1 MNFFLSGYEFE
12 ETFYSFFPKDEII
25 YKNHNLFTVI
35 IGNNGIGKSR
45 LLSKIEGDLLKT
57 TEDINNII
65 SISLSNSHKFNS
77 AVNTNQN
84 LFIPMHKPN
93 EFSSGFTVLDTSSN
107 SWISKINNYINYK
120 NNESISFLSLN
131 YYTTK
136 VDILDYKSIFNLCIR
151 NIIDDNL
158 LSTTNIVTQN
168 IKKVL
173 SFLNFNENLTIKFKL
188 SRSYKDFKSEAFN
201 NKNIL
206 DFINNICLALKI
218 KKIEDIENKKFSL
231 FDEIYELEDFI
242 FLLMEDIVE
251 IQSINLKIIADKE
264 IYYSELSSGQKTIL
278 SIGLSL
284 IASLKDNSIILI
296 DEPELGLHPEWQEKI
311 MLLIQEISNPY
322 IGCQFIIATH
332 SPQIISSI
340 QYPYSYLLD
349 LSNNK
354 VTNISKLKN
363 RSSDFQLSK
372 VFETPGNNNEYILR
386 KILIILNKLNTN
398 IVLSEDESHTK
409 ELVKKLYYEEKFP
422 EQDKVKTLV
431 EILLQIEAK

>member
-136 VDILDYKSIFNLCIR
+136 VDILDYKSIFNLFIS
-151 NIIDDNL
+151 NIID
-158 LSTTNIVTQN
+158 V
-168 IKKVL
+168 
-173 SFLNFNENLTIKFKL
+173 
-188 SRSYKDFKSEAFN
+188 
-201 NKNIL
+201 
-206 DFINNICLALKI
+206 
-218 KKIEDIENKKFSL
+218 
-231 FDEIYELEDFI
+231 
-242 FLLMEDIVE
+242 
-251 IQSINLKIIADKE
+251 
-264 IYYSELSSGQKTIL
+264 
-278 SIGLSL
+278 
-284 IASLKDNSIILI
+284 
-296 DEPELGLHPEWQEKI
+296 
-311 MLLIQEISNPY
+311 
-322 IGCQFIIATH
+322 
-332 SPQIISSI
+332 
-340 QYPYSYLLD
+340 
-349 LSNNK
+349 
-354 VTNISKLKN
+354 
-363 RSSDFQLSK
+363 
-372 VFETPGNNNEYILR
+372 
-386 KILIILNKLNTN
+386 
-398 IVLSEDESHTK
+398 
-409 ELVKKLYYEEKFP
+409 
-422 EQDKVKTLV
+422 
-431 EILLQIEAK
+431 